1 MSDTAKPTRDPASH
15 LGDARLAT
23 EAWLSV
29 VQTYNQCSAALTRRL
44 SPLGLSVLQH
54 EMLMNLLRTPGMSQQ
69 QLAERC
75 FSAKSGISMQVAAFE
90 KDGVIERRVDPKD
103 ARARLLGLT
112 PKGADLAGRA
122 LGVQTEIVDAM
133 TRGYEPDELADLK
146 RRMDEI
152 TAILKGMSA

>member
-1 MSDTAKPTRDPASH
+1 MNDVAPTHLDPA
-15 LGDARLAT
+15 DARLAT

-29 VQTYNQCSAALTRRL
+29 VQTYNQCSAALTRAL
-44 SPLGLSVLQH
+44 APLGLSVLQH

-90 KDGVIERRVDPKD
+90 KDGVIVRKVDPKD
-103 ARARLLGLT
+103 ARTRLLDLT
-112 PKGADLAGRA
+112 PKGADLASQA
-122 LGVQTEIVDAM
+122 LGVQTGIVDAM
-133 TRGYEPDELADLK
+133 TSGYDRDELADLK

-152 TAILKGMSA
+152 AAILKGMVA

>member
-1 MSDTAKPTRDPASH
+1 MIDPDVPTRTPA
-15 LGDARLAT
+15 DARLAT

-44 SPLGLSVLQH
+44 APLGLSVLQH

-103 ARARLLGLT
+103 ARARLLDLT
-112 PKGADLAGRA
+112 PKGAALAGRA

-133 TRGYEPDELADLK
+133 TSGYDPEELADLK

-152 TAILKGMSA
+152 SAILKGMAA

>member
-1 MSDTAKPTRDPASH
+1 MTNAAPPRPNASDQPS
-15 LGDARLAT
+15 DARLAT

-44 SPLGLSVLQH
+44 APLGLSVLQH
-54 EMLMNLLRTPGMSQQ
+54 EMLMNLKRTPKMSQQ

-103 ARARLLGLT
+103 ARARLLDLT
-112 PKGADLAGRA
+112 PRGAELAAKA
-122 LGVQTEIVDAM
+122 LAVQTEIVEAM
-133 TRGYEPDELADLK
+133 TSGYDWDELADLK

-152 TAILKGMSA
+152 SAILKGMAA

>member
-1 MSDTAKPTRDPASH
+1 MNDVVPTQLDPA
-15 LGDARLAT
+15 DARLAT

-29 VQTYNQCSAALTRRL
+29 VQTYNQCSAALTRAL
-44 SPLGLSVLQH
+44 APLGLSVLQH

-90 KDGVIERRVDPKD
+90 KDGVIVRKVDPKD
-103 ARARLLGLT
+103 ARARLLDLT
-112 PKGADLAGRA
+112 TKGADLASRA
-122 LGVQTEIVDAM
+122 LGVQTKIVDAM
-133 TRGYEPDELADLK
+133 TSGYDRDELADLK

-152 TAILKGMSA
+152 AAILKGMAA

>member
-1 MSDTAKPTRDPASH
+1 MNDVAPTQLDPA
-15 LGDARLAT
+15 DARLAT

-29 VQTYNQCSAALTRRL
+29 VQTYNQCSAALTRAL
-44 SPLGLSVLQH
+44 APLGLSVLQH

-90 KDGVIERRVDPKD
+90 KDGVIVRKVDPKD
-103 ARARLLGLT
+103 ARARLLDLT
-112 PKGADLAGRA
+112 PKGADLASQA
-122 LGVQTEIVDAM
+122 LGVQTGIVDAM
-133 TRGYEPDELADLK
+133 TSGYDRDELADLK

-152 TAILKGMSA
+152 ASILKGMVA